1 MSFRH
6 FLLVVTVF
14 LLVFPSFGLVHL
26 GFGETSE
33 NAIAFSESD
42 AKSAIVAAEEKI
54 VVCYQAVAEAD
65 KAGANVTA
73 LLAVMNEA
81 GWLLSKA
88 KLAYQTGDFESA
100 TNFASLSQERLSGFV
115 EEADGLRG
123 TALQQRYW
131 DFMVNVVGST
141 MGTVA
146 VIGGSFVVWRLLKR
160 RYGKAGSVV

>member
-1 MSFRH
+1 MSFRR

-33 NAIAFSESD
+33 NVIVFSESD
-42 AKSAIVAAEEKI
+42 ARLAIVAAEERI
-54 VVCYQAVAEAD
+54 VVCYRAVAEAD
-65 KAGANVTA
+65 KAGANVTG

-88 KLAYQTGDFESA
+88 KVAFQIGDFESA
-100 TNFASLSQERLSGFV
+100 RDFAVQSQGRLNRFV

-131 DFMVNVVGST
+131 DFMVNVVGSII
-141 MGTVA
+141 GTVA
-146 VIGGSFVVWRLLKR
+146 VIGGSFVVWHLLKK
-160 RYGKAGSVV
+160 RYVKAGSVV